1 MKIYT
6 EEQLMKEVII
16 CDAEEV
22 KIKNNIISKI
32 DIFIVGHFGNA
43 VSLELKGKHGEDIIP
58 TYRVERIIG
67 YAIRDFI
74 DFFHLSREDGVRL
87 SDLKDIPVRLV
98 YDGFRLIAIGDFM
111 EDRFFLVRDLFAS
124 RDSEEN

>member
-6 EEQLMKEVII
+6 EEQLMKEVIG

-58 TYRVERIIG
+58 TYRVEHTIG

-74 DFFHLSREDGVRL
+74 DFFHLSREDGIRL
-87 SDLKDIPVRLV
+87 SALKDIPVRLV
-98 YDGFRLIAIGDFM
+98 YDDFRLRAIGDFM
-111 EDRFFLVRDLFAS
+111 EDRFFLVGDLFAS
-124 RDSEEN
+124 RDNEEN

>member
-6 EEQLMKEVII
+6 EEQLMKEVIG

-58 TYRVERIIG
+58 TYRVERTIG

-74 DFFHLSREDGVRL
+74 DFFHLSREDGIRL
-87 SDLKDIPVRLV
+87 SALKDIPVRLF
-98 YDGFRLIAIGDFM
+98 YDDFHLLAIGDFM
-111 EDRFFLVRDLFAS
+111 EDRFFLVGDLFAS
-124 RDSEEN
+124 RDSEED

>member
-6 EEQLMKEVII
+6 EEQLMKEVIG
-16 CDAEEV
+16 CDAKEV

-32 DIFIVGHFGNA
+32 DIFIIGHFGNA

-58 TYRVERIIG
+58 TYRTEHTIG

-74 DFFHLSREDGVRL
+74 DFFHLSREDGIRL
-87 SDLKDIPVRLV
+87 SDLKDIPVRLF
-98 YDGFRLIAIGDFM
+98 YDDFHLLAIGDFM
-111 EDRFFLVRDLFAS
+111 KDRFFLVGDLFAS